1 MYIKRRI
8 TDLVEDAAKQFPVVS
23 ILGPRQSGKTTLAKQ
38 IFSNYKYISLED
50 LDRRAFA
57 INDPREFLKYVKDG
71 DGVILDEI
79 QHVPTLLSY
88 IQTEVDANRRPGF
101 FVLTGSQN
109 FLLNQSLTQTLAG
122 RMAVLKLMP
131 LSIRELDDANIE
143 FNGIEE
149 LIFKGSYPTIYAQ
162 QTKPSLFY
170 SSYIF
175 TYIERDVQQVTDVG
189 DLTQFR
195 FFLKMCAGRVG
206 QLLNVTQLANDC
218 GLSLYKTNQWLSILQ
233 ASYIIFLLQPYHK
246 NFSKR
251 LVKTPK
257 LYFYDTGIA
266 SWLLDIESEEQLRT
280 HYLKG
285 GLTENLI
292 ITDFNKEYYNSGREP
307 HSYFWRDN
315 HGHELDC
322 LLEKGQ
328 ELYPIE
334 IKSGYTVSQNYFT
347 GLKYWNDLSKNNPEN
362 GYVIYSGDES
372 YKRSLGNILSWKH
385 VYKII
390 DNIYGKF

>member
-1 MYIKRRI
+1 MYIKRRL
-8 TDLVEDAAKQFPVVS
+8 TGLVESAAKQFPVIS
-23 ILGPRQSGKTTLAKQ
+23 LLGPRQSGKTTLAKKV
-38 IFSNYKYISLED
+38 FPKHKYISLED
-50 LDRRAFA
+50 LDQRAFA
-57 INDPREFLKYVKDG
+57 KNDPREFLKYAKNKN
-71 DGVILDEI
+71 GVILDEI
-79 QHVPTLLSY
+79 QHVPTILSY
-88 IQTEVDANRRPGF
+88 IQTEVDANRIPGY

-109 FLLNQSLTQTLAG
+109 FLLNQALTQTLAG

-131 LSIRELDDANIE
+131 LSIRELYDAKIE

-149 LIFKGSYPTIYAQ
+149 LIYKGCYPIIYSQTTTI
-162 QTKPSLFY
+162 SMFY
-170 SSYIF
+170 SSYVF

-195 FFLKMCAGRVG
+195 LFLKMCAGRIG
-206 QLLNVTQLANDC
+206 QLLNVSQLSNDC
-218 GLSLYKTNQWLSILQ
+218 GLSLYKTEQWLSLLQ
-233 ASYIIFLLQPYHK
+233 ASYIIFLLQPHYK

-307 HSYFWRDN
+307 HTYFWRDN

-322 LLEKGQ
+322 LLEKGE

-334 IKSGYTVSQNYFT
+334 IKSGYTVAQNYFS
-347 GLKYWNDLSKNNPEN
+347 GLKYWNGLTNNNPEN
-362 GYVIYSGDES
+362 GYVVYSGDES
-372 YKRSLGNILSWKH
+372 QKRTFGNVISWKH
-385 VYKII
+385 VYEII
-390 DNIYGKF
+390 DNIYNK